1 MESKEHWN
9 KIYTAKSPTEVSWF
23 QEHADLSLNLIKNIG
38 ISTSASIIDVGGGE
52 STLVDD
58 LLTQKYEN
66 ITVLDLSKVALNT
79 ARSRLGKSASK
90 VKWVESNVLE
100 AELPLHTYDV
110 WHDRAV
116 FHFLTNEADRRAYV
130 HQVKHAVKPG
140 GFVLVAT
147 FAEDGPTECSG
158 LPVMRYSADE
168 LYSEF
173 GQSFKLIDQRRE
185 SHHTPNGADQKF
197 IYCLCKMVDSKNL

>member
-9 KIYTAKSPTEVSWF
+9 KIYTAKSPDEVSWF
-23 QEHADLSLNLIKNIG
+23 QEHADLSLNLIKNTG
-38 ISTSASIIDVGGGE
+38 ISTSAKIIDVGGGE

-66 ITVLDLSKVALNT
+66 ITVLDLSKVALST
-79 ARSRLGKSASK
+79 ARSRLGSSASR
-90 VKWVESNVLE
+90 VEWIESNVLD
-100 AELPLHTYDV
+100 AELPMHTYDV

-116 FHFLTNEADRRAYV
+116 FHFLTNESDRRAYV
-130 HQVKHAVKPG
+130 HQVKHAIKLG
-140 GFVLVAT
+140 GFVIVAT

-168 LYSEF
+168 LHSEF
-173 GQSFKLIDQRRE
+173 GESFKLIDQEKE
-185 SHHTPNGADQKF
+185 SHHTPSGADQRF
-197 IYCLCKMVDSKNL
+197 IYCLCKMMDSKNL